1 MPNGSLSYREWAIDM
16 ASFFVAPYI
25 PLLFTPIPFSATLEI
40 MSIFLL
46 GLVVII
52 PTIMG
57 GWNEFSDTRTLEL
70 TDYDSGW
77 CPEIKEACILWYRK
91 FIITSSAFS
100 SLFSLPS
107 ITKSLFLQRLLVFE
121 PSGVSVC
128 AHHNHYDRELLCRE
142 IQQEELHPKKAR
154 SGGCSFFASAHH
166 CSYSY

>member
-70 TDYDSGW
+70 TNYDSGW
-77 CPEIKEACILWYRK
+77 CPENKEACILWYRK

-100 SLFSLPS
+100 SLFHL
-107 ITKSLFLQRLLVFE
+107 
-121 PSGVSVC
+121 
-128 AHHNHYDRELLCRE
+128 
-142 IQQEELHPKKAR
+142 
-154 SGGCSFFASAHH
+154 
-166 CSYSY
+166 